1 MKIQNIILIILSIFF
16 IAVAYKKYQINTKKD
31 SNTLIVGTSADY
43 PPYEFID
50 TKTLEVIGFDIDVIT
65 QVAEL
70 LNKKVVI
77 KNMPFTSLIFA
88 LLAGDIDVIAAGMS
102 PTVRRAKFVKFTDK
116 YLSGDYF
123 VILSKKDKFM
133 PQSLSDLVG
142 KRVVV
147 NSGHTAEAFLE
158 NQVDVD
164 MIRLKEVSLGLVA
177 LQTGTADAFVCSN
190 SVLNNIL
197 QKKNNID
204 EFSILPLHGTGDD
217 CAFAVKLN
225 NTTLAKEINEALAI
239 MHENNSLE
247 QLKIKWNVQ

>member
-16 IAVAYKKYQINTKKD
+16 IAIVYKKYQINPTKD
-31 SNTLIVGTSADY
+31 SNILIVGTSADY

-50 TKTLEVIGFDIDVIT
+50 TKTLEIIGFDIDVIT
-65 QVAEL
+65 QVAQY

-88 LLAGDIDVIAAGMS
+88 LLAGDIDVIVAGMS
-102 PTVRRAKFVKFTDK
+102 PSIRRAKFVQFTDK

-123 VILSKKDKFM
+123 VILSKKDKFI

-147 NSGHTAEAFLE
+147 NSGHTAEAFMAKQEGVQL
-158 NQVDVD
+158 
-164 MIRLKEVSLGLVA
+164 IRLKDVSLGLVA
-177 LQTGTADAFVCSN
+177 LQTGTADAFICSN

-197 QKKNNID
+197 QKKNNTD
-204 EFSILPLHGTGDD
+204 QFSILPLHGTGDD

-225 NTTLAKEINEALAI
+225 NTKLVKEINQALTI
-239 MHENNSLE
+239 MHDNNSLK
-247 QLKIKWNVQ
+247 QLKIKWNVR